1 MIAEINQMPSEQS
14 STVDVLCII
23 AKDAK
28 SLSNGEREEL
38 RRAAD
43 EIAELQRQ
51 NVALQTLL
59 NERNSSLWAAAI
71 QIDGL
76 QKELAQRGQ
85 FQSYGGTINIYG
97 WGARR

>member
-1 MIAEINQMPSEQS
+1 MISEINQMLSEQS

-28 SLSNGEREEL
+28 SLSSGEREEL

-51 NVALQTLL
+51 NGALQTLL
-59 NERNSSLWAAAI
+59 NERQAALWNAAI
-71 QIDGL
+71 QVDNL
-76 QKELAQRGQ
+76 QKELSKRGQ
-85 FQSYGGTINIYG
+85 FEAVTGTINIFG
-97 WGARR
+97 WGRR

>member
-1 MIAEINQMPSEQS
+1 VISEIAEQS
-14 STVDVLCII
+14 NSIDILCII

-28 SLSNGEREEL
+28 SLSRGEREEL

-43 EIAELQRQ
+43 EIAELQKQ
-51 NVALQTLL
+51 NAALQTMI

-76 QKELAQRGQ
+76 QKELAKRGE
-85 FQSYGGTINIYG
+85 FQSYGVTINMFG
-97 WGARR
+97 WGR

>member
-1 MIAEINQMPSEQS
+1 VISEIAEQS
-14 STVDVLCII
+14 SSVDVLNII

-28 SLSNGEREEL
+28 FLSKGEREEL

-43 EIAELQRQ
+43 EIAELQKQ
-51 NVALQTLL
+51 NAALQTMI

-76 QKELAQRGQ
+76 QKELAKRGE
-85 FQSYGGTINIYG
+85 FQSYGVTINIFG
-97 WGARR
+97 WGR